1 MGGRGWIYDCEN
13 CTLHIK
19 WHTVMRDRLCLIF
32 IKKNTRKCKK
42 VNKWV
47 NESDEIV
54 IKNLK
59 LITKK
64 AEKEVKAQKVIDKF
78 RTVNKMIYLNL
89 IISII
94 LLNMNDLNTQVNGRR
109 SLVLK
114 KKSTYFKQKNITI
127 RLKIKVCKQ
136 IYLANINQKT
146 YLWLYTK
153 IISEQGRISD
163 TERDSIK

>member
-1 MGGRGWIYDCEN
+1 M
-13 CTLHIK
+13 
-19 WHTVMRDRLCLIF
+19 
-32 IKKNTRKCKK
+32 
-42 VNKWV
+42 NKWV

-109 SLVLK
+109 
-114 KKSTYFKQKNITI
+114 
-127 RLKIKVCKQ
+127 
-136 IYLANINQKT
+136 
-146 YLWLYTK
+146 
-153 IISEQGRISD
+153 
-163 TERDSIK
+163 